1 VEPRASLTYQPNGK
15 NTLSLSYGLHGQLQP
30 LPVYLFEKQGGGLLD
45 QSNRNL
51 DFSKAHHFVAGYEN
65 RFAQNWRLKAEV
77 YYQYL
82 FDVAV
87 EKVASGFSMLNAGSD
102 FTFPEKAGLVN
113 RGSGT
118 NLGME
123 LTIEKFLSS
132 GFYLLG
138 SASLFDS
145 KYKGSD
151 GIERNSTFNYGYVA
165 NVLGGREW
173 KMGSRSALTLDLRL
187 STIGG
192 RYATPVDLQQSM
204 AQRKEVLDETRY
216 NSEQLD
222 AYLRF
227 DTKFGFRINSKKR
240 KLSQTFYLDLQ
251 NVTNRE
257 NIFLQRYNPLY
268 NRVGKVNQIG
278 FFPDLLYRIQF

>member
-1 VEPRASLTYQPNGK
+1 LY
-15 NTLSLSYGLHGQLQP
+15 
-30 LPVYLFEKQGGGLLD
+30 EKQAGASID
-45 QSNRNL
+45 QRNRSL
-51 DFSKAHHFVAGYEN
+51 DFSKAHHFVVGYEN
-65 RFAQNWRLKAEV
+65 RFAQDWRIKAEG

-82 FDVAV
+82 FDIPV
-87 EKVASGFSMLNAGSD
+87 ETTASGFSLLNAGSD

-113 RGSGT
+113 NGKGN
-118 NLGME
+118 NLGVE
-123 LTIEKFLSS
+123 LTIERFLSK

-151 GIERNSTFNYGYVA
+151 GVERNSTFNYGYVA

-173 KMGSRSALTLDLRL
+173 KVGNRSALTMDIRF

-192 RYATPVDLQQSM
+192 RYTTPVDLPQSI

-222 AYLRF
+222 PYLRL
-227 DTKFGFRINSKKR
+227 DVKPGFRINSKKR
-240 KLSQTFYLDLQ
+240 KLSQTFFLDLQ

-257 NIFLQRYNPLY
+257 NIFLRRYNPLY
-268 NRVGKVNQIG
+268 ANVGKVNQIG